1 MKQLFIYPLAV
12 VIAAQLFSCSAFE
25 KAGKSLGTGLD
36 TKTKSIGSNV
46 VSGAQTQ
53 LTDSTFRENLKHFL
67 DSVITAFGAKTTTTL
82 GALRDSLL
90 NDKWHSFAQLLI
102 EDITGSKT
110 KTNLSALVET
120 AAGDATKKRLQA
132 LIDNALK
139 TLFSENTHA
148 QIEKLREEL
157 IGARTKENIG
167 YLRNELLNETTK
179 AALAGI
185 VDSAM
190 LRIAYRMKH
199 DVGDAVNTNASF
211 IQKYASRIL
220 MIAGGVAALIIWL
233 VWRNRQKYLK
243 LVTVLTSQI
252 NSVKDKDKNVYEDL
266 TSNIKD
272 RAVQAGVEPALRK
285 ILAENNLLK
294 EAVAK

>member
-1 MKQLFIYPLAV
+1 MKRLSFYSIIIIVMWQLNG
-12 VIAAQLFSCSAFE
+12 CSMFE
-25 KAGKSLGTGLD
+25 KAGKSLGSGLD
-36 TKTKSIGSNV
+36 SKTKSIGGNIV
-46 VSGAQTQ
+46 AGAQNQ
-53 LTDSTFRENLKHFL
+53 LTDSAFRENLKHFL
-67 DSVITAFGAKTTTTL
+67 DSVITAFGAKTNTTL
-82 GALRDSLL
+82 GELRDSLL
-90 NDKWHSFAQLLI
+90 NDKWHSFAQLLV
-102 EDITGSKT
+102 EDITGNKT
-110 KTNLSALVET
+110 KTNLAALVET
-120 AAGDATKKRLQA
+120 AAGNATQKKLQA

-157 IGARTKENIG
+157 VGARTKENIG
-167 YLRNELLNETTK
+167 LIRNELLNETTK

-190 LRIAYRMKH
+190 LVIAYRMKH
-199 DVGDAVNTNASF
+199 DVGDAVNTNVSF

-220 MIAGGVAALIIWL
+220 MIAGGVASLIIWM

-252 NSVKDKDKNVYEDL
+252 NSVQDKDKTVYEDL
-266 TSNIKD
+266 TNNIKD

-285 ILAENNLLK
+285 ILAENGLLK
-294 EAVAK
+294 TAAK